1 MKAKTLSIFNYLL
14 SCILSMFGLQSC
26 REEEM
31 YGCPHADYK
40 VDVCVINDKG
50 EGMPYEKV
58 VIRKCDEKGEAYT
71 YERPDTIYTGSTGI
85 GFHKFDSSFPMEKI
99 RAVTINESGRYEND
113 SVYIDF
119 VKTKEEG
126 SGMSYY
132 VEYSGKVELKLKEIK
147 KDSE

>member
-14 SCILSMFGLQSC
+14 SCILSMFGFQSC

-58 VIRKCDEKGEAYT
+58 VIRKCDEK
-71 YERPDTIYTGSTGI
+71 ERHIPTNVQTQSILVPQVSVFINSIAHSQWRKSELSQSTN
-85 GFHKFDSSFPMEKI
+85 
-99 RAVTINESGRYEND
+99 RA
-113 SVYIDF
+113 
-119 VKTKEEG
+119 
-126 SGMSYY
+126 GMRTTQC
-132 VEYSGKVELKLKEIK
+132 I
-147 KDSE
+147 